1 MREID
6 DYTILP
12 CPICGSVDLHI
23 SRLANE
29 CLSGARKSWS
39 MCAIECAK
47 CGLLLSKGNI
57 GDVVCTWNTR
67 SYNRDT

>member
-23 SRLANE
+23 SRLVNE
-29 CLSGARKSWS
+29 CLSGTKRSWTT
-39 MCAIECAK
+39 CAIECAG
-47 CGLLLSKGNI
+47 CGICVLKQDLSEA
-57 GDVVCTWNTR
+57 VRAWNTR
-67 SYNRDT
+67 CDNSDS